1 MRTSCLPIAPASSF
15 CSAIRLCVT
24 SATAPDSRACSAATA
39 PAATFHIGM
48 WSSVVWNWTTGAIAT
63 PGAAAMPLSLR
74 VILDTSFSGTVPQFA
89 TRVASSRGAQVPID
103 GDLPRSPMKRPPDN
117 RTKDNLPS
125 FLDESTVEAEAD
137 LAFEHDPE
145 AEEASELDEPT
156 GLIEDAD
163 VEPEVTEAEDEAPRA
178 QPEVET

>member
-24 SATAPDSRACSAATA
+24 SATAPDRRACSAATA

-63 PGAAAMPLSLR
+63 PGPAAMPLSLR

-103 GDLPRSPMKRPPDN
+103 VDLPRSPMKRPPDN
-117 RTKDNLPS
+117 RTNANLPR
-125 FLDESTVEAEAD
+125 FLDESTMETGAD
-137 LAFEHDPE
+137 PIEEQEFE
-145 AEEASELDEPT
+145 AEETNELDEP
-156 GLIEDAD
+156 
-163 VEPEVTEAEDEAPRA
+163 
-178 QPEVET
+178 